1 MESTCHQ
8 TKGKNDQ
15 EALAHGYICFKYL
28 NVFILTFSLF
38 YRYIYVVE
46 FFDQKVHVLERK
58 EDNSLA
64 NVKVANKTD
73 LPQQCGIAFLT
84 VFKKNL
90 IH

>member
-1 MESTCHQ
+1 M
-8 TKGKNDQ
+8 
-15 EALAHGYICFKYL
+15 
-28 NVFILTFSLF
+28 FSLF

-73 LPQQCGIAFLT
+73 LPQQCGSAFLT
-84 VFKKNL
+84 VFLKFKSIEKYFDNL
-90 IH
+90 SIFFK